1 MNKITEDFIEQ
12 NNRFEMS
19 GTSSKEYTDTLTN
32 NLIDTKGIANSTAKV
47 VKRKSKDSL
56 TYPGKI
62 VYEANYSFDSYGLR
76 TTPLNHIPNRKPSIF
91 FGDAQ
96 TFGEG
101 LNDNQT
107 LPSFFQTNSEKFNSF
122 NYGFP
127 GHGPTNMLG
136 WLRTFEFQ
144 SKFRNVEGEIFYI
157 FRDNAIRRVNSLEES
172 ITPDKFTN
180 KDFDNTI
187 KVLENCNKIIKNISS
202 NLNFTI
208 VILPLSFSSRQL
220 TDLILEKG
228 LNVINLYNID
238 LSYLTDNKSR
248 YLDGIHTAQS
258 NNIISKYLISYYQT
272 GYCPSYFFDNFSTE
286 DYSIMMDRV
295 ALESFFMSYFID
307 YPVDDAGVVISYIL
321 KKYKGIY
328 NDEKILNL
336 SQKSF
341 EKKMILFD
349 SLYREKV
356 IPKNTYDLF
365 ISNNLKVNKEKLY
378 NNKFFKKLSQEYK
391 NYFIKIYID
400 LYEQTQR
407 LQSSRTV

>member
-32 NLIDTKGIANSTAKV
+32 TLIGTKGIANSTAKV
-47 VKRKSKDSL
+47 VKSKSKDSL
-56 TYPGKI
+56 TYPGEI

-76 TTPLNHIPNRKPSIF
+76 TTPLNNTPNKKPSIF

-107 LPSFFQTNSEKFNSF
+107 LPYLFQTNSKEFNSF

-172 ITPDKFTN
+172 TTPDKFTD
-180 KDFDNTI
+180 KDFYNTI
-187 KVLENCNKIIKNISS
+187 EVLENCNKIIKNISS

-220 TDLILEKG
+220 TDLILERG
-228 LNVINLYNID
+228 LNIINLYNID

-248 YLDGIHTAQS
+248 YLDGIHTVQS
-258 NNIISKYLISYYQT
+258 NNIISKYIINYNKT
-272 GYCPSYFFDNFSTE
+272 GYCPPYFFDNFLTE

-307 YPVDDAGVVISYIL
+307 YPVDDAGVIISYIL

-349 SLYREKV
+349 SLYKEEV

-365 ISNNLKVNKEKLY
+365 VSNNLKINKEKLY
-378 NNKFFKKLSQEYK
+378 NNNFFKRLSQEYK
-391 NYFIKIYID
+391 NYFVKVYID
-400 LYEQTQR
+400 LYEETPR
-407 LQSSRTV
+407 L